1 MTERDLLEK
10 LTQIADTLTSMAN
23 SLDVL
28 VQSVQNSEQ
37 AKRNQNI
44 NTNYDY
50 DDYLDIGISDC

>member
-23 SLDVL
+23 SLEIL

-37 AKRNQNI
+37 EKKDQNI

>member
-10 LTQIADTLTSMAN
+10 LTQIADTLSSMAN
-23 SLDVL
+23 SLEIL

-37 AKRNQNI
+37 EKKDQNI

>member
-23 SLDVL
+23 SLEIL
-28 VQSVQNSEQ
+28 VQSIQNSEQ
-37 AKRNQNI
+37 EKRNQNI
-44 NTNYDY
+44 NEDY